1 MECLLVHKG
10 INLEDTL
17 CAWQK
22 HTFSDDAY
30 YFINWTGKLATQNDS
45 EGTKY
50 AFKNSHI
57 YSTYLCKFANKMNK
71 YSIIIF

>member
-1 MECLLVHKG
+1 MVYKD

-17 CAWQK
+17 CAWLK

-45 EGTKY
+45 EEGTKC
-50 AFKNSHI
+50 AFKNSQI
-57 YSTYLCKFANKMNK
+57 YSTYLSKFANKMNK
-71 YSIIIF
+71 YGIIIF

>member
-1 MECLLVHKG
+1 MVYKY

-17 CAWQK
+17 CAWLK

-30 YFINWTGKLATQNDS
+30 YFINVTGKVATQNASKDRNKEFS
-45 EGTKY
+45 Y
-50 AFKNSHI
+50 I
-57 YSTYLCKFANKMNK
+57 PYTYVSLPYKMNK

>member
-1 MECLLVHKG
+1 MKCLLVHKG

-30 YFINWTGKLATQNDS
+30 YFINWTGKVATQNAS
-45 EGTKY
+45 KEGTNEG
-50 AFKNSHI
+50 FKNSHI
-57 YSTYLCKFANKMNK
+57 FHMLM
-71 YSIIIF
+71 